1 MALPDSE
8 TLEWLVADPEFTA
21 ARVSV
26 GGPVDTAVLTAL
38 KTKVNLNSRL
48 IGKHDMKKLS
58 IIRFKPKPENFQ
70 EFLQNLRQNSSQG
83 RTAIPP
89 THYLMTHGDEIYAV
103 AIRDA
108 DALQES
114 SAEGVNWLDTQR
126 HLLQEYN
133 EVDRHTLP
141 VTGDLVED

>member
-1 MALPDSE
+1 
-8 TLEWLVADPEFTA
+8 
-21 ARVSV
+21 
-26 GGPVDTAVLTAL
+26 
-38 KTKVNLNSRL
+38 
-48 IGKHDMKKLS
+48 MKKLS
-58 IIRFKPKPENFQ
+58 IIRFKPKPENFE
-70 EFLQNLRQNSSQG
+70 EFLRNLRQNSSQA
-83 RTAIPP
+83 RASSPP
-89 THYLMTHGDEIYAV
+89 THYLMTHEDEIYAV

-108 DALQES
+108 DALQKS